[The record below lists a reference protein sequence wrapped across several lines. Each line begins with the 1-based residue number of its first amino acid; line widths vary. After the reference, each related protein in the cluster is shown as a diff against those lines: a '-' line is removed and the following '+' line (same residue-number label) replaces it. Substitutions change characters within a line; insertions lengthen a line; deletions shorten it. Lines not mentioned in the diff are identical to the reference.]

1 MSVGG
6 GEAEAFA
13 PNSQE
18 AEPHSG
24 RARNL
29 G

>member
-1 MSVGG
+1 MSIGG

-13 PNSQE
+13 PNSQK
-18 AEPHSG
+18 AETHSG